1 MAYTPP
7 NVFVNATAVSATSLQ
22 ANYDALRRYINRDII
37 QADIAADSVTTTDL
51 VRGEY
56 ANVTRDHQFMTGD
69 VYTLFNEIDIYGSDY
84 LTSHFKSYDLLDT
97 KLQQIP
103 NCGKRVVM
111 EHDGHIVFT
120 VSVASIGDENYEL
133 SAEKFR
139 NPQFLRIS
147 KNDRVLVTDIISA
160 SKGHA
165 FTEDNVSTDTD
176 NSGFTFNKG
185 YGVRR
190 WYCQR
195 YVIAAQGGEVVNFCL
210 THDPRCDKM
219 HVTAR
224 NVNVEVFY
232 R

>member
-7 NVFVNATAVSATSLQ
+7 NVFVNATPVDADDLQ
-22 ANYDALRRYINRDII
+22 QNFDALRRYINRDIVA
-37 QADIAADSVTTTDL
+37 ADVAVDSVTTTDL

-56 ANVTRDHQFMTGD
+56 AAVTRDHQFMTGD
-69 VYTLFNEIDIYGSDY
+69 VYTLFNETDIYGYDY
-84 LTSHFKSYDLLDT
+84 LTSHFKSYDLLDL
-97 KLQQIP
+97 KLEQIP
-103 NCGKRVVM
+103 NTGKRVTM

-133 SAEKFR
+133 EAEKYR
-139 NPQFLRIS
+139 NPQYLRIS
-147 KNDRVLVTDIISA
+147 RNDRVLVTDIIPA

-165 FTEDNVSTDTD
+165 FTEDDVTTDTD
-176 NSGFTFNKG
+176 GSGFTFGAG

-195 YVIAAQGGEVVNFCL
+195 YVVAAQGGDVVNICL
-210 THDPRCDKM
+210 THDPRCDKL

>member
-1 MAYTPP
+1 MSYTPP
-7 NVFVNATAVSATSLQ
+7 NVVVAATPVSATALQ
-22 ANYDALRRYINRDII
+22 ANYDALRRYINRDIVA
-37 QADIAADSVTTTDL
+37 ADIAVDSVTTTDL

-56 ANVTRDHQFMTGD
+56 SGVVTDHQFMTGD
-69 VYTLFNEIDIYGSDY
+69 LLTLFTEIDLFGYSY
-84 LTSHFKSYDLLDT
+84 LTSHFKSFDLLGT

-120 VSVASIGDENYEL
+120 VSVSSVGDENYQL
-133 SAEKFR
+133 AANKHR

-147 KNDRVLVTDIISA
+147 RNDRVLVTDIITA
-160 SKGHA
+160 SRGHA
-165 FTEDNVSTDTD
+165 FTEDDVAIDTD
-176 NSGFTFNKG
+176 NSGYTRDKG
-185 YGVRR
+185 YGARR

-195 YVIAAQGGEVVNFCL
+195 YVVEAQGGEVVNICL

>member
-7 NVFVNATAVSATSLQ
+7 NVFVNATPVDADDLQ
-22 ANYDALRRYINRDII
+22 QNFDALRRYINRDII
-37 QADIAADSVTTTDL
+37 AADVAVDSVTTTDL

-56 ANVTRDHQFMTGD
+56 AAVTRDHQFMTGD
-69 VYTLFNEIDIYGSDY
+69 VYTLFNETDIYGNDY
-84 LTSHFKSYDLLDT
+84 LTSHFKSYDLLDL
-97 KLQQIP
+97 KLEQIP
-103 NCGKRVVM
+103 NTGKRVTM

-133 SAEKFR
+133 EAEKYR
-139 NPQFLRIS
+139 NPQYLRIS
-147 KNDRVLVTDIISA
+147 RNDRVLVTDIIPA

-165 FTEDNVSTDTD
+165 FTEDDVATDTD

-195 YVIAAQGGEVVNFCL
+195 YVVAAQGGEVVNICL
-210 THDPRCDKM
+210 THDPRCDKL